1 MGRGTAMPETIQSIL
16 YGLCGTGAGGF
27 AVWRYLKS
35 SMNTDALDA
44 KAQAIIKNLQEMLK
58 AEWDKNQKLSDSID
72 RVAKERN
79 EAVQAVGRLE
89 GTIEVLSG
97 QVNTLKNEVERL
109 ERQNTT
115 LGGQLTDIKTV
126 LDGLVRDRKGAA

>member
-1 MGRGTAMPETIQSIL
+1 MPEAIQSVI
-16 YGLCGTGAGGF
+16 YAMCGTGAGGF

-35 SMNTDALDA
+35 SLNTDALDA

-58 AEWDKNQKLSDSID
+58 SEWDKNQKLSDSID

-79 EAVQAVGRLE
+79 EAVSAVGRLE

-109 ERQNTT
+109 ERQNST
-115 LGGQLTDIKTV
+115 LGTQLSEIKVMLTSFAPN
-126 LDGLVRDRKGAA
+126 RGAAQ